1 MAIKWDDTT
10 ADDGLFTG
18 DDGTYADAFVIEV
31 VAPDRVLL
39 TTSGVGHDYYGDV
52 KEAKTAAEIYDGTLI
67 LPGYANCAC
76 CSDVVI
82 DVTLCRLC
90 RDAGC
95 ASSKDA
101 SGEVGFWECQRD
113 DVWSDAL

>member
-10 ADDGLFTG
+10 ADDGLFYG
-18 DDGTYADAFVIEV
+18 DDGNHDDAFVIEV
-31 VAPDRVLL
+31 EAPGRVLL
-39 TTSGVGHDYYGDV
+39 TTSGIGHDYYGDV
-52 KEAKTAAEIYDGTLI
+52 AEAKTAAEIGNGSIT
-67 LPGYANCAC
+67 LPGYGNCAC
-76 CSDVVI
+76 CGDVVI

-95 ASSKDA
+95 ASSRDA

-113 DVWSDAL
+113 DVWSEV